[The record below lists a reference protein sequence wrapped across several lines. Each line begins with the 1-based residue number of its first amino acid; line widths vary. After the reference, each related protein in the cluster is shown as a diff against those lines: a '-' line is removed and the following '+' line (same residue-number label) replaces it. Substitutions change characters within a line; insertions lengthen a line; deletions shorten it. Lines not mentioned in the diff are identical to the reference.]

1 MHPLNYFAVY
11 IWKTWQDYYFGKY
24 LSKQCGTHY
33 FWRYRRWTLQL
44 YTAIFWLDVWIGR
57 SVSRKLYTAQYHC
70 VQSALVLR
78 SIWKPIASP
87 SKNRIRAN
95 SIQSR
100 MDNQSTD
107 RSRGN
112 CWRSNI
118 WGSSIISNASKA
130 MLPCMHTRKTLVRVN
145 LSHALNPQS
154 CAVLVGSFL
163 RT

>member
-1 MHPLNYFAVY
+1 MN
-11 IWKTWQDYYFGKY
+11 
-24 LSKQCGTHY
+24 
-33 FWRYRRWTLQL
+33 WTKCLPEVVHR
-44 YTAIFWLDVWIGR
+44 D
-57 SVSRKLYTAQYHC
+57 HC
-70 VQSALVLR
+70 VRASVPPVQKS
-78 SIWKPIASP
+78 PIASP

-118 WGSSIISNASKA
+118 WGSSITSNASKA

-154 CAVLVGSFL
+154 CAVLVGTKL
-163 RT
+163 LANLGPV